1 MSRTII
7 RSKGAS
13 VILAV
18 TAVVFG
24 ASLAAAAHHVN
35 TTAGLT
41 HAGAPLALRGYDPV
55 AYFTEGK
62 AVLGETSIA
71 VKHDGAVYQFAS
83 EENKRRF
90 EADPARYAP
99 QYGGFC
105 AYGAALGKKFD
116 GDPMAFKV
124 VDGKLFLN
132 LDKEIQAKWE
142 EDIPGNIAK
151 ANQQWKRI
159 RDVSPSELK

>member
-1 MSRTII
+1 M
-7 RSKGAS
+7 
-13 VILAV
+13 
-18 TAVVFG
+18 
-24 ASLAAAAHHVN
+24 
-35 TTAGLT
+35 
-41 HAGAPLALRGYDPV
+41 
-55 AYFTEGK
+55 
-62 AVLGETSIA
+62 
-71 VKHDGAVYQFAS
+71 KHDGAVYQFAS

-90 EADPARYAP
+90 ETDPARYAP

-116 GDPMAFKV
+116 GDPLAFKV

-132 LDKEIQAKWE
+132 LDKEIQAKWA